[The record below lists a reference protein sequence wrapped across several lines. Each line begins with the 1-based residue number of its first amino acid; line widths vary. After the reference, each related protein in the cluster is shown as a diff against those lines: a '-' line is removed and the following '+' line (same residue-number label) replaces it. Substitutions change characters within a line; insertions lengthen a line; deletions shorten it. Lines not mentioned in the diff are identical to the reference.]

1 MNADEIVAEARGLEA
16 ERDPERRRAAVER
29 LVSAL
34 GEEGVSDVIHVYLS
48 GLPQQDIDRASTT
61 LMQGMLATG
70 TWARRA
76 WVNAAS
82 KAGVCWTVMLSSYG
96 EYLPEAYSRDRCPS
110 CGVES
115 PGPDEDRDYDHILN
129 VYALRED
136 HGSWLGGRDAV
147 LTLAHCEECGEDHL
161 YAGDT
166 Y

>member
-34 GEEGVSDVIHVYLS
+34 GDEGVSDVIHVYLS
-48 GLPQQDIDRASTT
+48 GLPHQDIERASTT

-82 KAGVCWTVMLSSYG
+82 RAGVCWAVMLRSYG
-96 EYLPEAYSRDRCPS
+96 EHLPEAYSRDRCPT

-115 PGPDEDRDYDHILN
+115 PGPDEDRDYEHILD
-129 VYALRED
+129 VYTIRED
-136 HGSWLGGRDAV
+136 HGSWLDGGGAV